1 MGNQGKINIL
11 LIEDEDFDVR
21 RVKNTI
27 KFSKEKISIK
37 HVVSN
42 GNSAIDLLKNKHD
55 EYDIVIMDEV
65 CVAIYFG
72 LLKTEAVAS
81 ILFRGLNVQVLHGKH
96 LFKSGFLQI

>member
-42 GNSAIDLLKNKHD
+42 GNSAIDLLKNNL
-55 EYDIVIMDEV
+55 
-65 CVAIYFG
+65 G
-72 LLKTEAVAS
+72 KT
-81 ILFRGLNVQVLHGKH
+81 FRRFSHRVHVTE
-96 LFKSGFLQI
+96 